1 MKRIWLAGLMA
12 ATLIAGGAPAGNIAK
27 RQQRQ
32 QKRIAQGV
40 NSGELTARETARLE
54 RQEARLNKEIARD
67 RADGGGLSVAERRKI
82 TRQQNRESRRI
93 YRQKHDGQTQP

>member
-1 MKRIWLAGLMA
+1 MKKLWIAGLVA
-12 ATLIAGGAPAGNIAK
+12 ATWIAGGAQARNIAK

-32 QKRIAQGV
+32 QGRIAQGV

-54 RQEARLNKEIARD
+54 RQEGRLNKEIARD
-67 RADGGGLSVAERRKI
+67 HVDGGGLSQAERRKI

-93 YRQKHDGQTQP
+93 YRQKHDGQGQP